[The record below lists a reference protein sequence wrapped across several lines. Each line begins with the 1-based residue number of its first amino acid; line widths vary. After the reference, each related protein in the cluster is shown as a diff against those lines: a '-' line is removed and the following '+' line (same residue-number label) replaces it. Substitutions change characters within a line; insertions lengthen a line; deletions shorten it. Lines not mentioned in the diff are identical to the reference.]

1 MKLEN
6 RVAIVIGAGQPIG
19 MTIART
25 FSEEGASIAL
35 VDVAK
40 PGIDEL
46 AEDIKQK
53 GGKAI
58 AIKAD
63 ITDEKQV
70 NEMVDETLKAYGKID
85 ILMNGAGLTGPT
97 VLVEDIVEKEWDA
110 VMAVNLKGPFLC
122 CKAVLKQ
129 MVKQGSGNIISLS
142 GTVGKEGM
150 PLRGVLSAAKWG
162 LLGLTQV
169 IAREYGHIGIR
180 ANVIVP
186 SGISGPRMQ
195 HVFVERGK
203 ALGITPEEVE
213 KRFMDNTPLKRFS
226 TPEQV
231 ARAILFLVSDDS
243 YNITGEA
250 LNFSGGEIMH

>member
-6 RVAIVIGAGQPIG
+6 QVAVVVGAGQPICA
-19 MTIART
+19 TIART
-25 FSEEGASIAL
+25 FSEEGASVAL
-35 VDVAK
+35 VDIVKPNIDKVAQE
-40 PGIDEL
+40 IR
-46 AEDIKQK
+46 QS

-63 ITDEKQV
+63 ILDEKQV
-70 NEMVDETLKAYGKID
+70 NDMVAETVKEYGKID
-85 ILMNGAGLTGPT
+85 ILMNGAGFTGPT
-97 VLVEDIVEKEWDA
+97 VRVHEIGEKDWDA
-110 VMAVNLKGPFLC
+110 ILDVNLKGPFLC

-129 MVKQGSGNIISLS
+129 MVKQGSGNIVSLS
-142 GTVGKEGM
+142 GTAGKEGL
-150 PLRGVLSAAKWG
+150 PLRGGLSAAKWG

-169 IAREYGHIGIR
+169 IAKEYGELGIR

-186 SGISGPRMQ
+186 SGIYGPRIK
-195 HVFVERGK
+195 HVFEERGK

-213 KRFMDNTPLKRFS
+213 KSFMDRTPLKRFS
-226 TPEQV
+226 SPEQV

-243 YNITGEA
+243 WNVTGEA